1 MLRIV
6 VIFITLVL
14 IFSPCLVG
22 KEDIIIAVA
31 SDGKTLKDSVSQ
43 LAARCPYFLF
53 IDSTGKL
60 LEAVDNPYVETRGG
74 AGVSAANFLAERSV
88 TIVIA
93 GRFGDK
99 MKNVLE
105 TKEIAYF
112 ESQGIVE
119 EAIKKVLEKKDRI

>member
-1 MLRIV
+1 MLRIMV
-6 VIFITLVL
+6 VFITLAL
-14 IFSPCLVG
+14 MFPPCSAG
-22 KEDIIIAVA
+22 EEDVIIAVA

-53 IDSTGKL
+53 IDGTGKL
-60 LEAVDNPYVETRGG
+60 LEAVDNPYADTRGG
-74 AGVSAANFLAERSV
+74 AGVSAADFLAERNV

-112 ESQGIVE
+112 ESQGTVE
-119 EAIKKVLEKKDRI
+119 EAIRKVLEKKDRI

>member
-1 MLRIV
+1 MLRIMV
-6 VIFITLVL
+6 VFITLVL
-14 IFSPCLVG
+14 IFSPCSGGEV
-22 KEDIIIAVA
+22 DIIIAVA

-53 IDSTGKL
+53 IDGTGKL
-60 LEAVDNPYVETRGG
+60 LEAVDNPCEDTIGG
-74 AGVSAANFLAERSV
+74 AGVSAANFLAERNV

-93 GRFGDK
+93 GMFGDK

>member
-6 VIFITLVL
+6 IVLIMLVL
-14 IFSPCLVG
+14 MFPPCSAG
-22 KEDIIIAVA
+22 EEDVIIAVA

-53 IDSTGKL
+53 IDGTGKL
-60 LEAVDNPYVETRGG
+60 LEAVDNPYVETIGG
-74 AGVSAANFLAERSV
+74 AGVSAANFLAERNV

-93 GRFGDK
+93 GMFGDK
-99 MKNVLE
+99 MRNVLE

-112 ESQGIVE
+112 ESQGTVE

>member
-6 VIFITLVL
+6 IVLIILVL
-14 IFSPCLVG
+14 MFPPCSVG
-22 KEDIIIAVA
+22 EEDVIIAVA

-53 IDSTGKL
+53 IDGTGKL
-60 LEAVDNPYVETRGG
+60 LEAVDNPYMETKGG
-74 AGVSAANFLAERSV
+74 AGISAANFLAERNA

-93 GRFGDK
+93 GRFGEK

-112 ESQGIVE
+112 ESKGIVE
-119 EAIKKVLEKKDRI
+119 EAVRRVLEKKEII